1 MSLTQELLGILRQ
14 GKAAFGLAVGI
25 VSQIEGQDYLV
36 VAIDSDYEELR
47 AGDVYELGDTYCLDV
62 ALKRQVMTYADVAQI
77 SDMLKHPVYLYLQL
91 RAYIGAP
98 IMVHGEFWGTLNFS
112 SKKPRESAFSAADVG
127 LIEQL
132 AKQAAKAIET
142 TVQG

>member
-1 MSLTQELLGILRQ
+1 MSLTQELLGILGQ

-36 VAIDSDYEELR
+36 VAIDSDYEEFR

-62 ALKRQVMTYADVAQI
+62 AVKRRVMTYTDVAQI
-77 SDMLKHPVYLYLQL
+77 SDMLKHPVYLYMQL

-112 SKKPRESAFSAADVG
+112 SKKPRESAFSAAELG
-127 LIEQL
+127 FIEQL

>member
-1 MSLTQELLGILRQ
+1 
-14 GKAAFGLAVGI
+14 
-25 VSQIEGQDYLV
+25 
-36 VAIDSDYEELR
+36 
-47 AGDVYELGDTYCLDV
+47 
-62 ALKRQVMTYADVAQI
+62 MTYADVAQI
-77 SDMLKHPVYLYLQL
+77 SAMLKHPVYLYMQL

-112 SKKPRESAFSAADVG
+112 SKKPRESAFSAADLD

-142 TVQG
+142 TVQS